1 MFMENLFKS
10 GIRNM
15 NKVVNLLLAGLSILY
30 CSCGDSNADSAQHKD
45 GVKRE
50 NQETSFFN
58 WDGIPPLVGNKI
70 EACPQCEHPAGIIVH
85 RGPFNSRVPYGKL
98 VEVDSGSSLRRSQI
112 VQAEGERGG
121 LIRGLYRKTLEE
133 MQAVGGDSAYFTG
146 EIVFKQVINEKGS
159 VERSEI
165 LSSSTNMPKFD
176 QEVKDLVDAVKF
188 PKSNGKT
195 VVTFPYRFEKTGYLR
210 GHIDTT
216 IGTL

>member
-1 MFMENLFKS
+1 MSMENFFKS

-15 NKVVNLLLAGLSILY
+15 NKVVNFLLAGISIL
-30 CSCGDSNADSAQHKD
+30 CCACGDSNADSAQSKD
-45 GVKRE
+45 GAKRE
-50 NQETSFFN
+50 IQETSFFN

-85 RGPFNSRVPYGKL
+85 QAPFNSRVPYGKF
-98 VEVDSGSSLRRSQI
+98 VEVDSGSSLRRDQI
-112 VQAEGERGG
+112 EQAIGERGG
-121 LIRGLYRKTLEE
+121 RVRSLYRKTLEE

-146 EIVFKQVINEKGS
+146 EIVFKLVINEKGS
-159 VERSEI
+159 VKRTEI

-176 QEVKDLVDAVKF
+176 QEIKDLVDAIKF

-195 VVTFPYRFEKTGYLR
+195 VVTFPYRFMKTGYPR

>member
-1 MFMENLFKS
+1 MS
-10 GIRNM
+10 
-15 NKVVNLLLAGLSILY
+15 LLWSDLAGCPGAVHSFTDDREPPEAFLRRKRKE
-30 CSCGDSNADSAQHKD
+30 GRQTE
-45 GVKRE
+45 GVKE
-50 NQETSFFN
+50 
-58 WDGIPPLVGNKI
+58 
-70 EACPQCEHPAGIIVH
+70 
-85 RGPFNSRVPYGKL
+85 
-98 VEVDSGSSLRRSQI
+98 
-112 VQAEGERGG
+112 QAEGERGG

-195 VVTFPYRFEKTGYLR
+195 VVTFPYRFEKTGYPR